1 MGVYVASQTR
11 QPLGQLKGEHV
22 GRVVLST
29 IQMHHAARQG
39 VHGPIRRFDF
49 KFFIAVYGAAA
60 GLDIAGLQASALRFA
75 KKLAGWG
82 VGVELAAVP
91 IEQNKPQARNVH
103 GLKHEV
109 EHASGLAE
117 ECFFAYFQGQTVGQ
131 KGNEG

>member
-1 MGVYVASQTR
+1 MGLSFLYVGGR
-11 QPLGQLKGEHV
+11 KGGVEGCATHEVFLPGLFVGGVGFLFLAGAKAHYRDAEH
-22 GRVVLST
+22 T
-29 IQMHHAARQG
+29 HAARQG

-75 KKLAGWG
+75 KKLSGWG

-103 GLKHEV
+103 GLKHDMV
-109 EHASGLAE
+109 
-117 ECFFAYFQGQTVGQ
+117 F
-131 KGNEG
+131 